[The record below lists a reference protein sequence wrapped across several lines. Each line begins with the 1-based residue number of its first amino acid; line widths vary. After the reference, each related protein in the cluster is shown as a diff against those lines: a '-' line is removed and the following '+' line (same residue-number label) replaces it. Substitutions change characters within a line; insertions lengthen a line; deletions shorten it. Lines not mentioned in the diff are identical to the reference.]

1 MRPVPAALV
10 AAVFTV
16 GIRAQAQPAPP
27 VRMALDEAVARAIA
41 NHPRLHASRANE
53 RAADAHVDEAR
64 TRALPALGVSAE
76 INRSTGN
83 TPPGA
88 FFPATGFVPISGA
101 PRGRTIDDGAW
112 QTGASVWADW
122 DVMTLLRQAAA
133 VDVALA
139 AKSETEQA
147 TREGELEIAYAT
159 ADAFVA
165 ALSAHETSRAAK
177 ASLDRARVFSTVVR
191 SLVTSSLRPGADAAR
206 ADLELAFAE
215 TQLARAEQ
223 SAAVRGAQL
232 AEAIGGIDR
241 SIRPEPGALAGPID
255 EVGVTVGTRVDEHP
269 LVRQKTQAIEQAG
282 AQRHAVDL
290 EFLPRI
296 DLLASVWLRGSGL
309 YGSATG
315 GLAPDIPNWAA
326 GAVATW
332 NFFDW
337 PTIRARSRSAEAN
350 KEAAVA
356 DRDAAALAITGQVQA
371 ASAIFEGSVRV
382 ARATPVA
389 LAAARAAEEQILARY
404 RAGLAQAVDVA
415 DAERALAQ
423 AEADDAVARLDVR
436 RAALLV
442 ARAAGN
448 LEPFFTSARAPGAH

>member
-1 MRPVPAALV
+1 MRSVPAAVV
-10 AAVFTV
+10 AATFTLGV
-16 GIRAQAQPAPP
+16 RAHAEPAPP
-27 VRMALDEAVARAIA
+27 VRMTLDDAVARAIA
-41 NHPRLHASRANE
+41 NHPRLRASRANE
-53 RAADAHVDEAR
+53 RAADARIDEAR
-64 TRALPALGVSAE
+64 TRELPALGVSAE

-88 FFPATGFVPISGA
+88 FFPATGFAPISGA

-122 DVMTLLRQAAA
+122 DVTTLARQAAA

-165 ALSAHETSRAAK
+165 AVSAHETSLAAK

-191 SLVTSSLRPGADAAR
+191 SLVTSGLRPGADAAR

-223 SAAVRGAQL
+223 GEAVRGAQL

-241 SIRPEPGALAGPID
+241 SVHPEPGALAGPID
-255 EVGVTVGTRVDEHP
+255 DVGVTIGTRVDEHP
-269 LVRQKTQAIEQAG
+269 MVKQKAKAIERAS
-282 AQRHAVDL
+282 AERHAVDVD
-290 EFLPRI
+290 FLPRV

-309 YGSATG
+309 YGSAAD

-332 NFFDW
+332 NLLDW
-337 PTIRARSRSAEAN
+337 PTIRARGRSAEAN

-356 DRDAAALAITGQVQA
+356 ERDAAALTIAGQVQA

-382 ARATPVA
+382 ARTTPA
-389 LAAARAAEEQILARY
+389 GLGAARSAEEQILARY

-415 DAERALAQ
+415 DAERALAE
-423 AEADDAVARLDVR
+423 AEADEAVARLDVR

-448 LEPFFTSARAPGAH
+448 LEPFFRSARAPGAR